1 MGKSPNNFEP
11 GTRFGKW
18 RVEGSGPS
26 INGKLHF
33 HCRCDCGRTQV
44 VNGSS
49 LKHGKSTYCQECRIS
64 DLKKRPIRHGD
75 TGGGK
80 SLANVYSIWMNMKAR
95 CLNEKNRAY
104 KWYGARGIRIC
115 GRWMTYENFKEDMG
129 TRPTMKHTL
138 ERADNNGNYEPGNC
152 VWATMKEQANN
163 RRKPEVRANVG

>member
-1 MGKSPNNFEP
+1 
-11 GTRFGKW
+11 
-18 RVEGSGPS
+18 
-26 INGKLHF
+26 
-33 HCRCDCGRTQV
+33 
-44 VNGSS
+44 
-49 LKHGKSTYCQECRIS
+49 
-64 DLKKRPIRHGD
+64 
-75 TGGGK
+75 
-80 SLANVYSIWMNMKAR
+80 MNMKAR

-129 TRPTMKHTL
+129 PRPTMKHTL